1 MIQEWRNCQD
11 LCVMDDMNGKKKTF
25 TSIPVPRKYSTFSN
39 NEVLSGYCMNSRRS
53 SGMGE

>member
-1 MIQEWRNCQD
+1 
-11 LCVMDDMNGKKKTF
+11 MDDMNGKKKTF